1 MSGNTGLAP
10 LPAETKTIR
19 TVNGIGKVTPPQCGG
34 YDGWRHVASSSTSPC
49 ILEKAILIICQE
61 TESRQE
67 IAIIDTHDIR
77 SELGHYLTRLWR
89 YGMVLSR
96 KPDIADDLVQSTC
109 VRALER
115 AGQFTAGTALDRWLF
130 SILHSIW
137 INEVRS
143 RQIRQGQ
150 GFVDIEDAM
159 AEIGEPD
166 SVSDIW
172 ANQIMKRVNQLPEA
186 QRNAVFLV
194 YVEGFTYQEAADT
207 LAVPIGTI
215 MSRLAAARLTL
226 AKDAAIASA
235 RPQVE
240 GDKL

>member
-1 MSGNTGLAP
+1 MLSSLTG
-10 LPAETKTIR
+10 
-19 TVNGIGKVTPPQCGG
+19 
-34 YDGWRHVASSSTSPC
+34 PC
-49 ILEKAILIICQE
+49 ILEKAVPIICRDTELGQE
-61 TESRQE
+61 N
-67 IAIIDTHDIR
+67 AIIDTHDIR
-77 SELGHYLTRLWR
+77 DELGHYLTRLWR

-109 VRALER
+109 VRAMER

-137 INEVRS
+137 INEIRS

-150 GFVDIEDAM
+150 GFVDIDEVTAHS
-159 AEIGEPD
+159 GESD
-166 SVSDIW
+166 SVSHIW
-172 ANQIMKRVNQLPEA
+172 ANQIMDRVNQLPEA

-194 YVEGFTYQEAADT
+194 YVEGFTYQEAAQT
-207 LAVPIGTI
+207 LSVPIGTI

-226 AKDAAIASA
+226 AKDAAISSA

-240 GDKL
+240 GDKV